1 MKNNGTTIIDIL
13 IVLLTIGLII
23 IVRRILTIYVPIIKT
38 NGLKSVLL
46 KIWLGP

>member
-13 IVLLTIGLII
+13 VVLLTTGLII
-23 IVRRILTIYVPIIKT
+23 IVVILTIYVPIIKT